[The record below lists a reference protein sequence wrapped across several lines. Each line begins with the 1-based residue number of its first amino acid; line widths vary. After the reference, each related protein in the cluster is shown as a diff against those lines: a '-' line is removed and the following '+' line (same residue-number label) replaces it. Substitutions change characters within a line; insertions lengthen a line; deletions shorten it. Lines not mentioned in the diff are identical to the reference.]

1 MTGRCCG
8 ELVAELQPCC
18 GQDSGKV
25 GSRLLP
31 DHPKERER
39 FWL

>member
-8 ELVAELQPCC
+8 QLVAELQPGW

-25 GSRLLP
+25 GSRFLP
-31 DHPKERER
+31 NHPKERES